1 MRNREAPGGLRG
13 AASGLV
19 ASRKSLGARALRA
32 LPPLG
37 WTAVIWWLST
47 DSWSATETGLFLIPL
62 LKKVLPWAAVE
73 QLQTLHW
80 LARKA
85 AHAMEY
91 GVLAALWCSA
101 LGSRDAQRPWL
112 VPLCLSIV
120 TAGFDELHQAMTRER
135 AASAADVVLD
145 SAGAAATVIW
155 LTSGFGPLVRRL
167 TGALLWIAAAGG
179 TALIAL
185 DLSVAVPAGWL
196 WCSTPAAWIA
206 LALWRRRARPR

>member
-1 MRNREAPGGLRG
+1 VKNREAPGGLG
-13 AASGLV
+13 GGASGLV
-19 ASRKSLGARALRA
+19 ASRKDLGMRALRA

-47 DSWSATETGLFLIPL
+47 DSWSATETSL
-62 LKKVLPWAAVE
+62 LLLPMLGKVLPWATPE

-85 AHAMEY
+85 AHATEY
-91 GVLAALWCSA
+91 GVLASLWCWT
-101 LGSRDAQRPWL
+101 LGRGAPRRPWV
-112 VPLCLSIV
+112 VPLILSIV
-120 TAGFDELHQAMTRER
+120 TAGLDELHQAMTLGRT
-135 AASAADVVLD
+135 ASAADVVLD
-145 SAGAAATVIW
+145 SAGAGAALIW
-155 LTSGFGPLVRRL
+155 LTSGLGVLVQSL
-167 TGALLWIAAAGG
+167 TGVLLWTAAAGG

-185 DLSVAVPAGWL
+185 DLSAGVPAGWL